1 MNGAV
6 YLILVLL
13 IEILE
18 AMLLS
23 VKVCELSVNVNEC
36 IYTYHFMYNI
46 YIWISY
52 PVACDV
58 MFL

>member
-36 IYTYHFMYNI
+36 ISLY
-46 YIWISY
+46 
-52 PVACDV
+52 V
-58 MFL
+58 